1 MMSRVNIFQT
11 QDTGAPIM
19 NVIGVIIKKIRIG
32 DFTPK
37 INKTSLVVN
46 LAWRCVTRMRDAQV

>member
-11 QDTGAPIM
+11 QDIGAPIM

-32 DFTPK
+32 DFTQK
-37 INKTSLVVN
+37 INKTSLVVS